1 MNPSLS
7 NNPWTGDGATPGK
20 RDGIR
25 QHSILMLNKNLLDHQ
40 LGWTDDDIEERSRI
54 LAERVTQIWT
64 RPKPQ

>member
-1 MNPSLS
+1 
-7 NNPWTGDGATPGK
+7 
-20 RDGIR
+20 
-25 QHSILMLNKNLLDHQ
+25 MLNKNLLDHQ